1 MKKSEMQVNF
11 EKAKMIISTIKDI
24 VKNPDDIQMYIVREC
39 WKHLNNENP
48 DLAYDIANESFNIRL
63 IAGYKYLELCKAC
76 DREGEFY
83 DIAIKD
89 PLIHLN

>member
-1 MKKSEMQVNF
+1 MKKSEMQTNF
-11 EKAKMIISTIKDI
+11 EIAKMIISTIKDI
-24 VKNPDDIQMYIVREC
+24 VKNPDDLQMCIVREF
-39 WKHLNNENP
+39 WKQYHKNNI

-76 DREGEFY
+76 DREGEFH

-89 PLIHLN
+89 PLIHLY